1 MWVNHQETTKK
12 EDIMTVQNSAHELIS
27 IEELRALPKAPQT
40 ETYGGYD
47 HDRAYDMALEIATGQ
62 GLLLAKE
69 RLEITKGGLRAFMQ
83 LSFEHALFP
92 DYLFSV
98 GLRSTYDKSASLAIA
113 TGPAVTVCNNLCVW
127 GSDVTL
133 FRKHT
138 KYIENDIGD
147 LFESA
152 FEDGRTRIDQ
162 RIKWMESLKQTKLTK
177 EQGRMLIGAS
187 VFTNVTR
194 HNVATK
200 AMQHWEEPP
209 FEFFKGEQNMFGLQ
223 NALTWAAHSER
234 PEKKLEMHK
243 KTSAFIKRVRINE
256 NNKLLIAS

>member
-1 MWVNHQETTKK
+1 
-12 EDIMTVQNSAHELIS
+12 MTVQNSAHDLIS
-27 IEELRALPKAPQT
+27 LEELRALPKAPQT
-40 ETYGGYD
+40 KSYGGFD
-47 HDRAYDMALEIATGQ
+47 HDRAYDLALEIATGQ
-62 GLLLAKE
+62 GLNLAKQ
-69 RLEITKGGLRAFMQ
+69 RLEITKAGQRAFMQ

-113 TGPAVTVCNNLCVW
+113 AGPAVAVCNNLCIW

-152 FEDGRTRIDQ
+152 FEEGQKRIDQ
-162 RIKWMESLKQTKLTK
+162 RIKWMEALKETKLSK
-177 EQGRMLIGAS
+177 EQGQMLIGAA
-187 VFTNVTR
+187 VFTGVTR

-209 FEFFKGEQNMFGLQ
+209 FEFFEGEDNMFGLQ

-234 PEKKLEMHK
+234 PEKKLGMHQR
-243 KTSAFIKRVRINE
+243 TSDFIKRVKINE
-256 NNKLLIAS
+256 NNELIISNAQPLLEIA